1 MWMLLEGVGGDKMFT
16 CGIEIR
22 LEEFVPCV
30 LVDPCGVFDP
40 WTILDVRE
48 GKANGKSDSSKITLR
63 AIYMRFVVGSRQR
76 YPL

>member
-1 MWMLLEGVGGDKMFT
+1 MWMLLEGVGGDNIWT

-22 LEEFVPCV
+22 LEVFVPCV

-40 WTILDVRE
+40 CSLLDVME
-48 GKANGKSDSSKITLR
+48 GEANGKSDSLKITLR

-76 YPL
+76 